1 MDAEPPFL
9 LAIDQGTT
17 STRAI
22 LFDAAL
28 KPLSM
33 HAVELRQVYP
43 ANGWVEHDPEEIW
56 QAVLASCRVA
66 AKGVS
71 PHEIAA
77 IGLTNQRETTVLWD
91 RATGR
96 ALHNAIVWQDRRT
109 AEACGVLKERG
120 LEPRIIERTGLV
132 VDPYFSATKLQ
143 WLLDHVPD
151 ARASAERGELAFGT
165 IDSWL
170 IFRLTGGRVHA
181 TDATNASR
189 TMLFNLHTLDWD
201 AELLSLFQIPPALL
215 PDVRDSADD
224 FGETAADM
232 LGAPVAIRG
241 VAGDQQAA
249 AFGQGCFAGGEVKAT
264 YGTGC
269 FALANTGDSIPI
281 SAERLI
287 ATVAWRIGGRTTYAL
302 EGSIFVAG
310 GVVQWLRDALGVLKS
325 AGDIE
330 ALAQSAR
337 EFAGL
342 YFIPAFTGLG
352 APHWDADARGAILG
366 LTRNT
371 GAAEIARAALDA
383 VCYQT
388 RDLLEAMARDM
399 TRAGLAAPEFVKVD
413 GGMAR
418 NNGFCQRL
426 ADLTGCS
433 VARPAVTETTA
444 LGAAALAGLS
454 SGVFRDLLEIAA
466 LWSLDRSFLPRL
478 DVQARDNLYAGWQD
492 AVSRVRSRI

>member
-22 LFDAAL
+22 LFDARL
-28 KPLSM
+28 NPLAA
-33 HAVELRQVYP
+33 HAIELRQIYP

-56 QAVLASCRVA
+56 EAVLACCRVA

-71 PHEIAA
+71 PTEIAA
-77 IGLTNQRETTVLWD
+77 IGLTNQRETTVLWE
-91 RATGR
+91 RATGK

-109 AEACGVLKERG
+109 AGICGVLKERG

-132 VDPYFSATKLQ
+132 IDPYFSATKLQ
-143 WLLDHVPD
+143 WLLDHLPD
-151 ARASAERGELAFGT
+151 ARTRAERGELAFGT

-170 IFRLTGGRVHA
+170 IFRLTGGHTHA
-181 TDATNASR
+181 TDVTNASR

-201 AELLSLFQIPPALL
+201 EELLSLFHIPPALL
-215 PDVRDSADD
+215 PKIRDSAGD
-224 FGETAADM
+224 FGETGAHV
-232 LGAPVAIRG
+232 LGAAIPIRG
-241 VAGDQQAA
+241 AAGDQQAA
-249 AFGQGCFAGGEVKAT
+249 SFGQACFATGEVKAT

-269 FALANTGDSIPI
+269 FALANAGNRIPI
-281 SAERLI
+281 SAERLL
-287 ATVAWRIGGRTTYAL
+287 ATTAWRIGGRTTYAL

-310 GVVQWLRDALGVLKS
+310 GVVQWLRDALGILKT
-325 AGDIE
+325 ADEIE
-330 ALAQSAR
+330 SLAESAR

-342 YFIPAFTGLG
+342 YFVPAFTGLG
-352 APHWDADARGAILG
+352 APYWDAHARGAIFG
-366 LTRNT
+366 LTRDT
-371 GAAEIARAALDA
+371 GRAEIARVALDS

-399 TRAGLAAPEFVKVD
+399 KNAGLVAPEVLKID

-418 NNGFCQRL
+418 NNAFCQRL
-426 ADLTGCS
+426 ADLTGCT

-444 LGAAALAGLS
+444 LGAASLAALA
-454 SGVFRDLLEIAA
+454 SGVYRDLSEITAA
-466 LWSLDRSFLPRL
+466 WSLDRNFSPRL
-478 DVQARDNLYAGWQD
+478 GKETRDSLYAGWQD
-492 AVSRVRSRI
+492 AVSRVRSRN